1 MPRAANNPD
10 PRRAYQCG
18 RILVALEV
26 EALTSQQ
33 LGDKLHL
40 SRSGIQKY
48 LQEMM
53 AERPRLVHISGFEP
67 NPDGHKAAP
76 KYALGDKEDAAHER
90 SRAPKG
96 RVTAEDQYK
105 KILRKLRI
113 RPMTA
118 AEVVKEMLLQ
128 RARIYVFE
136 MHAAGRIYISGWKQD
151 ATGAWRSPVYEA
163 GTGQDVPR
171 PGPQSQR
178 EKGARAW
185 QKLKADP
192 HRHGLL
198 LQRNRMRKNPQTWFS
213 ALM

>member
-1 MPRAANNPD
+1 M
-10 PRRAYQCG
+10 
-18 RILVALEV
+18 
-26 EALTSQQ
+26 TSQQ

-40 SRSGIQKY
+40 SRSGVQIY

-53 AERPRLVHISGFEP
+53 AENPRLVHIAGYEP
-67 NPDGHKAAP
+67 SPTGYRAAP
-76 KYALGDKEDAAHER
+76 KYALGDKSDAKYEK

-96 RVTAEDQYK
+96 RITTEDQCK
-105 KILRKLRI
+105 KILRKLRA

-118 AEVVKEMLLQ
+118 AEVVEEMLLQ
-128 RARIYVFE
+128 RARIYVFD
-136 MHAAGRIYISGWKQD
+136 MHAAGRVHITSWKQD
-151 ATGAWRSPVYEA
+151 ATGAWRSPVYAA
-163 GTGQDVPR
+163 GAGQDAPR

-198 LQRNRMRKNPQTWFS
+198 LQRNRMRRKPQTWFS
-213 ALM
+213 ALVQ